1 MPGETSTDLQ
11 TTDRLPVLRRALLTA
26 YTVALVW
33 SIFVWG
39 IPIDRLLVLTWMG
52 VAFGLG
58 TVGRSFADVKQ
69 ALRDWTAL
77 VAIYIAYDYSRGM
90 ADQLG
95 MKVSYVLPSI
105 DRFLFLGRDP
115 NVFMQWHFMK
125 PDVRWWDVAGSVVYM
140 THFVL
145 PVVPLAL
152 LRVRNRVQWQQY
164 LRRFAL
170 TLYVSVAVFVV
181 FPTAPPWMAARDGYM
196 DSIVRG
202 TGRGWWEL
210 HLKTVSKTI
219 DRGAAV
225 MNPVAA
231 FPSLHAGCALLVTLW
246 LCRNKSWKVRSI
258 ALAYP
263 VAMILAL
270 VYFGEHY
277 FVDAAAGWLVVL
289 LAWWIADTWEE
300 RRGYESPAFSVRNA
314 LARLTSRSRTA

>member
-69 ALRDWTAL
+69 ALRDWAAL

-115 NVFMQWHFMK
+115 NVFMIGEDIK
-125 PDVRWWDVAGSVVYM
+125 DSTYGVTRGLWD
-140 THFVL
+140 
-145 PVVPLAL
+145 
-152 LRVRNRVQWQQY
+152 
-164 LRRFAL
+164 
-170 TLYVSVAVFVV
+170 
-181 FPTAPPWMAARDGYM
+181 
-196 DSIVRG
+196 
-202 TGRGWWEL
+202 E
-210 HLKTVSKTI
+210 
-219 DRGAAV
+219 
-225 MNPVAA
+225 
-231 FPSLHAGCALLVTLW
+231 
-246 LCRNKSWKVRSI
+246 
-258 ALAYP
+258 
-263 VAMILAL
+263 
-270 VYFGEHY
+270 FG
-277 FVDAAAGWLVVL
+277 
-289 LAWWIADTWEE
+289 
-300 RRGYESPAFSVRNA
+300 P
-314 LARLTSRSRTA
+314 